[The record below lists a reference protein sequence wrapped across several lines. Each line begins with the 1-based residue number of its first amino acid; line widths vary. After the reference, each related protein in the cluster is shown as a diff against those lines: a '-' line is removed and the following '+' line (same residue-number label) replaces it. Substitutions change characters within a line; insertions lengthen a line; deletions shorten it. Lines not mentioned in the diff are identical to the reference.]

1 MTYARVLQKLLQEF
15 FLSKGRGPMN
25 AVEWSKLRKQAMELA
40 GEGGKDPITGTTI
53 RSAPKS
59 LTSSKLDLPG
69 IASLKQRSNI
79 IPFPKQKKRGDYQ
92 KLSNKYFNPMSGAMM
107 GKGRNIVKEGLAG
120 LEKKMGPVDK
130 QSWIKQK
137 IQQNKDAIQRFKDK
151 FIKKDKKTVEDFRD
165 DGDFDPGGMAEGG
178 IAPLVGEP
186 TYAADF
192 YDDREPFIYGGSA
205 GLRMILKK
213 IKKMVH
219 GDKKGKRLF
228 PKDLETKKLMEI
240 GEKLDPRAVQ
250 VFKEQDTELR
260 AEGLARIINALES
273 DKRLMQMIEKNRS
286 MGDSG
291 LNFIMDKM
299 GESMVPHIKY
309 HKKGV
314 KGIDQD
320 ILDLEMIR
328 KKMLTKDRK
337 LNAEGGRI
345 NFSGGGRAG
354 LPAVTISTPSA
365 MGPQMP
371 NAAPQPQGI
380 PGAQMQM
387 NMMDLNQNKMMQTPY
402 MPTGG
407 QPYKGQ
413 FRKTFAGG
421 GETQSSPQEIFVK
434 VMTENYTPTPEEKEI
449 LAEYLKT
456 ENKADGGRMGFAG
469 GGIGRRA
476 FLKILGM
483 LGIGA
488 AGAKTGLIGLKSTK
502 MAPKIAETITTTG
515 SSTSM
520 PPWFPSFVEKV
531 LKKGDDITDT
541 ATTQER
547 VIAAQTKLPN
557 SQTDVY
563 VEHDLVTGDTTV
575 DIGMGKHGWGAGFHG
590 QPARMI
596 LKKGE
601 EITEGKNAGTR
612 TADEFTV
619 EEAEFTG
626 GHPENV
632 KFEESSYQNY
642 GEHGSDFTELE
653 EFATGQKA
661 KNSKTGKQVWEAD
674 WDDSLPDD
682 PEDFASGGIAR
693 MLGE

>member
-1 MTYARVLQKLLQEF
+1 MYARVLQKLLQEF

-25 AVEWSKLRKQAMELA
+25 AFEWSKLRKQAMELA
-40 GEGGKDPITGTTI
+40 AEGGKDPITGTKI
-53 RSAPKS
+53 RSAIKP
-59 LTSSKLDLPG
+59 LASSKMDLPG

-79 IPFPKQKKRGDYQ
+79 IPFPKQQKRGDYQ
-92 KLSNKYFNPMSGAMM
+92 KAMAGAM
-107 GKGRNIVKEGLAG
+107 KPTLFKKG
-120 LEKKMGPVDK
+120 LETLKGKMPEMDK

-151 FIKKDKKTVEDFRD
+151 FTKKDKKTVEDFRD
-165 DGDFDPGGMAEGG
+165 DGDLDPGGMAEGG

-192 YDDREPFIYGGSA
+192 YDDREPFFY
-205 GLRMILKK
+205 
-213 IKKMVH
+213 
-219 GDKKGKRLF
+219 
-228 PKDLETKKLMEI
+228 
-240 GEKLDPRAVQ
+240 
-250 VFKEQDTELR
+250 
-260 AEGLARIINALES
+260 
-273 DKRLMQMIEKNRS
+273 
-286 MGDSG
+286 
-291 LNFIMDKM
+291 
-299 GESMVPHIKY
+299 
-309 HKKGV
+309 
-314 KGIDQD
+314 
-320 ILDLEMIR
+320 
-328 KKMLTKDRK
+328 
-337 LNAEGGRI
+337 GGRI

-413 FRKTFAGG
+413 LRKTFAGG

-434 VMTENYTPTPEEKEI
+434 VMNEDYTPTPEEKEI

-456 ENKADGGRMGFAG
+456 ESKADGGRMGFSG
-469 GGIGRRA
+469 GGMGRRA

-488 AGAKTGLIGLKSTK
+488 AGAKTGLMGLKTTK

-515 SSTSM
+515 ASTSM

-531 LKKGDDITDT
+531 LKKGDDISDT
-541 ATTQER
+541 AATQER

-557 SQTDVY
+557 SKTDVY
-563 VEHDLVTGDTTV
+563 VEHDIVTGDTTV

-590 QPARMI
+590 QPVRMT

-612 TADEFTV
+612 EADEFTV

-661 KNSKTGKQVWEAD
+661 KDSKTGKQVWEAD

>member
-40 GEGGKDPITGTTI
+40 AQGGKDPITGLTI

-59 LTSSKLDLPG
+59 LMDTTKSLPNIQASG
-69 IASLKQRSNI
+69 ITASNV
-79 IPFPKQKKRGDYQ
+79 IPFRKPVQQKRGDYQ
-92 KLSNKYFNPMSGAMM
+92 KAMM
-107 GKGRNIVKEGLAG
+107 GAMKPTLKKEGLENLKG
-120 LEKKMGPVDK
+120 KIPEMDK

-151 FIKKDKKTVEDFRD
+151 FTKKDKKTVEDFRD
-165 DGDFDPGGMAEGG
+165 DGDLDPGGMAEGG

-192 YDDREPFIYGGSA
+192 YDDREPFFY
-205 GLRMILKK
+205 
-213 IKKMVH
+213 
-219 GDKKGKRLF
+219 
-228 PKDLETKKLMEI
+228 
-240 GEKLDPRAVQ
+240 
-250 VFKEQDTELR
+250 
-260 AEGLARIINALES
+260 
-273 DKRLMQMIEKNRS
+273 
-286 MGDSG
+286 
-291 LNFIMDKM
+291 
-299 GESMVPHIKY
+299 
-309 HKKGV
+309 
-314 KGIDQD
+314 
-320 ILDLEMIR
+320 
-328 KKMLTKDRK
+328 
-337 LNAEGGRI
+337 GGRI

-413 FRKTFAGG
+413 FRKPFAGG
-421 GETQSSPQEIFVK
+421 GETQASPQEIFVK

-456 ENKADGGRMGFAG
+456 ESKADGGRMGFAG

-520 PPWFPSFVEKV
+520 PPWFPAFVEKV

-590 QPARMI
+590 QPVRMT

-612 TADEFTV
+612 EADEFTV

-661 KNSKTGKQVWEAD
+661 KDSKTGKQVWEAD

>member
-1 MTYARVLQKLLQEF
+1 MYARVLQKLLQEF

-25 AVEWSKLRKQAMELA
+25 AFEWSKLRKQAMELA
-40 GEGGKDPITGTTI
+40 AQGGKDPITGTRI
-53 RSAPKS
+53 QSAIKP
-59 LTSSKLDLPG
+59 LASSKMDLPG
-69 IASLKQRSNI
+69 IASLKQRGNI
-79 IPFPKQKKRGDYQ
+79 IPFPKQQKRGDYQ
-92 KLSNKYFNPMSGAMM
+92 KAMM
-107 GKGRNIVKEGLAG
+107 GAMKPTLKKEGLENLKG
-120 LEKKMGPVDK
+120 KMPEMDK

-151 FIKKDKKTVEDFRD
+151 FTKKDKKTVEDFRD

-192 YDDREPFIYGGSA
+192 YEDREPFIYGGSA
-205 GLRMILKK
+205 GLKMILKK
-213 IKKMVH
+213 IKEAVH
-219 GDKKGKRLF
+219 GKKSGKRLF
-228 PKDLETKKLMEI
+228 PKDLETTKLMEV
-240 GEKLDPRAVQ
+240 GEKIDPRAVQ
-250 VFKEQDTELR
+250 VFKEQDIELR
-260 AEGLARIINALES
+260 AEGLARIIKALEG
-273 DKRLMQMIEKNRS
+273 DKRLLQQIEKNRS
-286 MGDSG
+286 MGDSN
-291 LNFIMDKM
+291 LNFLMDKM

-320 ILDLEMIR
+320 ILDLEMMR
-328 KKMLTKDRK
+328 KNMLTKDRK
-337 LNAEGGRI
+337 LNAQGGRI

-387 NMMDLNQNKMMQTPY
+387 NMMDLNQNKMMQNSY

-407 QPYKGQ
+407 QPYGGQ
-413 FRKTFAGG
+413 FRKPFAGG

-434 VMTENYTPTPEEKEI
+434 VMNEDYTPTPEEKEI

-456 ENKADGGRMGFAG
+456 ESKADGGRMGFAG
-469 GGIGRRA
+469 GGMGRRA
-476 FLKILGM
+476 FLKLMGM

-488 AGAKTGLIGLKSTK
+488 AGAKTGLMGLKAAKTTK
-502 MAPKIAETITTTG
+502 IAPTIAETITTTG
-515 SSTSM
+515 ASTSM
-520 PPWFPSFVEKV
+520 PPWFPGFVQKV
-531 LKKGDDITDT
+531 LKQGDDISDT
-541 ATTQER
+541 AATQER

-557 SQTDVY
+557 SKTDVY
-563 VEHDLVTGDTTV
+563 IEHDIVSGDTTV
-575 DIGMGKHGWGAGFHG
+575 DIGMGKHGWSDGYNG
-590 QPARMI
+590 QPVRMT

-619 EEAEFTG
+619 EEAEFSG

-632 KFEESSYQNY
+632 KFEESSFENY
-642 GEHGSDFTELE
+642 GDHGSDFSELE

-661 KNSKTGKQVWEAD
+661 KNSQTGKQVWEAD
-674 WDDSLPDD
+674 SSMYDDIDQD
-682 PEDFASGGIAR
+682 YASGGIAR

>member
-1 MTYARVLQKLLQEF
+1 MYAKVLQKLLQEF

-25 AVEWSKLRKQAMELA
+25 AFEWSKLRKQAMQLA
-40 GEGGKDPITGTTI
+40 GEGGKDPITGLTI

-59 LTSSKLDLPG
+59 LMDTTKSLPNIQASG
-69 IASLKQRSNI
+69 ITASNV
-79 IPFPKQKKRGDYQ
+79 IPFRKPVQQKRGDYQ
-92 KLSNKYFNPMSGAMM
+92 KAMM
-107 GKGRNIVKEGLAG
+107 GAMKPTLKKEGLENLKG
-120 LEKKMGPVDK
+120 KIPEMDK

-151 FIKKDKKTVEDFRD
+151 FTKKDKKTVEDFRD

-192 YDDREPFIYGGSA
+192 YDDRTPFFY
-205 GLRMILKK
+205 
-213 IKKMVH
+213 
-219 GDKKGKRLF
+219 
-228 PKDLETKKLMEI
+228 
-240 GEKLDPRAVQ
+240 
-250 VFKEQDTELR
+250 
-260 AEGLARIINALES
+260 
-273 DKRLMQMIEKNRS
+273 
-286 MGDSG
+286 
-291 LNFIMDKM
+291 
-299 GESMVPHIKY
+299 
-309 HKKGV
+309 
-314 KGIDQD
+314 
-320 ILDLEMIR
+320 
-328 KKMLTKDRK
+328 
-337 LNAEGGRI
+337 GGRI

-434 VMTENYTPTPEEKEI
+434 VMNEDYTPTPEEKEI

-456 ENKADGGRMGFAG
+456 ESKANGGRMGFSKG
-469 GGIGRRA
+469 GMGRRA
-476 FLKILGM
+476 FLKLLGM

-488 AGAKTGLIGLKSTK
+488 AGAKTGLMGLKSTK

-515 SSTSM
+515 ASTSM
-520 PPWFPSFVEKV
+520 PPWFPSFVQKV
-531 LKKGDDITDT
+531 LKQGDDITDT
-541 ATTQER
+541 AATQER
-547 VIAAQTKLPN
+547 VIVAETKLPK
-557 SQTDVY
+557 SDTPVY
-563 VEHDLVTGDTTV
+563 VEHDIVTGDTTV
-575 DIGMGKHGWGAGFHG
+575 DIGMGKHGWSSGYNG
-590 QPARMI
+590 QPVRMT

-612 TADEFTV
+612 EADEFTV

-661 KNSKTGKQVWEAD
+661 KDSKTGKQVWEAD

>member
-1 MTYARVLQKLLQEF
+1 MYAKVLQKLLQEF
-15 FLSKGRGPMN
+15 FLSKGRGPSN
-25 AVEWSKLRKQAMELA
+25 AVEWSKLRKKAMELA
-40 GEGGKDPITGTTI
+40 GQGGKDPITGTTL
-53 RSAPKS
+53 KS
-59 LTSSKLDLPG
+59 KMGLPG
-69 IASLKQRSNI
+69 ITSLKQKSNI
-79 IPFPKQKKRGDYQ
+79 IPFPKQPKRG
-92 KLSNKYFNPMSGAMM
+92 
-107 GKGRNIVKEGLAG
+107 G
-120 LEKKMGPVDK
+120 LENLKEKMPEIDK

-151 FIKKDKKTVEDFRD
+151 FTKKDKKTVEDFRD
-165 DGDFDPGGMAEGG
+165 DGDLDPGGMAEGG

-192 YDDREPFIYGGSA
+192 YDDREPFFY
-205 GLRMILKK
+205 
-213 IKKMVH
+213 
-219 GDKKGKRLF
+219 
-228 PKDLETKKLMEI
+228 
-240 GEKLDPRAVQ
+240 
-250 VFKEQDTELR
+250 
-260 AEGLARIINALES
+260 
-273 DKRLMQMIEKNRS
+273 
-286 MGDSG
+286 
-291 LNFIMDKM
+291 
-299 GESMVPHIKY
+299 
-309 HKKGV
+309 
-314 KGIDQD
+314 
-320 ILDLEMIR
+320 
-328 KKMLTKDRK
+328 
-337 LNAEGGRI
+337 GGRI

-413 FRKTFAGG
+413 LRKTFAGG
-421 GETQSSPQEIFVK
+421 GETQSSPQEIFIK
-434 VMTENYTPTPEEKEI
+434 VMNEDYTPTDEEKEI

-456 ENKADGGRMGFAG
+456 ESKANGGRMGFSG
-469 GGIGRRA
+469 GGSFSKGGMTRRA
-476 FLKILGM
+476 FMKLMGM

-488 AGAKTGLIGLKSTK
+488 AGAKTGIMGLKATK
-502 MAPKIAETITTTG
+502 VAPTISETITTTG
-515 SSTSM
+515 ASTSM
-520 PPWFPSFVEKV
+520 PPWFPGFVQKV
-531 LKKGDDITDT
+531 LKQGDDITDT
-541 ATTQER
+541 AATQER

-557 SQTDVY
+557 SKTDVY
-563 VEHDLVTGDTTV
+563 VEHDIVTGDTTV

-590 QPARMI
+590 QPVRMT

-612 TADEFTV
+612 EADEFTV

-642 GEHGSDFTELE
+642 GEHGSDFSELE

-682 PEDFASGGIAR
+682 YEDFASGGIAR

>member
-1 MTYARVLQKLLQEF
+1 MYARVLQKLLQEF

-25 AVEWSKLRKQAMELA
+25 AFEWSKLRKQAMELA
-40 GEGGKDPITGTTI
+40 GQGGKDPITGTKI
-53 RSAPKS
+53 RSAIKP
-59 LTSSKLDLPG
+59 LASSKMDLPG

-79 IPFPKQKKRGDYQ
+79 IPFPKQQKRGDYQ
-92 KLSNKYFNPMSGAMM
+92 KAMM
-107 GKGRNIVKEGLAG
+107 GAMKPTLFKKG
-120 LEKKMGPVDK
+120 LETLKGKMPEMDK

-151 FIKKDKKTVEDFRD
+151 FTKKDKKTVEDFRD
-165 DGDFDPGGMAEGG
+165 DGDLDPGGMAEGG

-192 YDDREPFIYGGSA
+192 YDDREPFFY
-205 GLRMILKK
+205 
-213 IKKMVH
+213 
-219 GDKKGKRLF
+219 
-228 PKDLETKKLMEI
+228 
-240 GEKLDPRAVQ
+240 
-250 VFKEQDTELR
+250 
-260 AEGLARIINALES
+260 
-273 DKRLMQMIEKNRS
+273 
-286 MGDSG
+286 
-291 LNFIMDKM
+291 
-299 GESMVPHIKY
+299 
-309 HKKGV
+309 
-314 KGIDQD
+314 
-320 ILDLEMIR
+320 
-328 KKMLTKDRK
+328 
-337 LNAEGGRI
+337 GGRI

-413 FRKTFAGG
+413 LRKTFAGG

-434 VMTENYTPTPEEKEI
+434 VMNEDYTPTAEEKEI

-456 ENKADGGRMGFAG
+456 ESKADGGRMGFSG
-469 GGIGRRA
+469 GGMGRRA

-488 AGAKTGLIGLKSTK
+488 AGAKTGLMGLKTTK

-515 SSTSM
+515 ASTSM

-531 LKKGDDITDT
+531 LKKGDDISDT
-541 ATTQER
+541 AATQER

-557 SQTDVY
+557 SKTDVY
-563 VEHDLVTGDTTV
+563 VEHDIVTGDTTV

-590 QPARMI
+590 QPVRMT

-612 TADEFTV
+612 EADEFTV

-661 KNSKTGKQVWEAD
+661 KDSKTGKQVWEAD